1 MIYNKLKT
9 TLKEVQKR
17 KPKEIEITS
26 IYADFLSTGV
36 DIIVNFKDEYSKKK
50 KFSDFYNRA
59 VQPVMDKAIKLERK
73 ERCTE
78 IGDIFK
84 KYLKLDYIE
93 YYISADTTYTVVYKI
108 LDKDAYSEEIKIHK
122 LLKDI

>member
-1 MIYNKLKT
+1 MIYDKLKMA
-9 TLKEVQKR
+9 LKEVQKR
-17 KPKEIEITS
+17 KPKEMEITS
-26 IYADFLSTGV
+26 IYADFLDTGV

-50 KFSDFYNRA
+50 KFSDFYNRV
-59 VQPVMDKAIKLERK
+59 VQPTMDKAIKLERK
-73 ERCTE
+73 ERCAE

-93 YYISADTTYTVVYKI
+93 YYISADTTYAAVYKI
-108 LDKDAYSEEIKIHK
+108 LDNDAYSEEIKIHK

>member
-1 MIYNKLKT
+1 MVYDKLKT

-17 KPKEIEITS
+17 KPKEMEITS
-26 IYADFLSTGV
+26 IYADFLDTGV

-50 KFSDFYNRA
+50 KFSDFYNRV
-59 VQPVMDKAIKLERK
+59 VQPTMDKAIKLERK
-73 ERCTE
+73 ERCAE

-93 YYISADTTYTVVYKI
+93 YYISADTTYAAVYKI

-122 LLKDI
+122 LLKDL

>member
-17 KPKEIEITS
+17 KPKEMEITS
-26 IYADFLSTGV
+26 IYADFLDAGV

-50 KFSDFYNRA
+50 KFSDFYNRV
-59 VQPVMDKAIKLERK
+59 VQPTMDKAIKLERK
-73 ERCTE
+73 DSCAE

-93 YYISADTTYTVVYKI
+93 YYISADTTYTAVYKI
-108 LDKDAYSEEIKIHK
+108 LDKDTYSEEIKIHK

>member
-1 MIYNKLKT
+1 MTYNKLKT
-9 TLKEVQKR
+9 TLKEVRKR
-17 KPKEIEITS
+17 KPKEMEITS
-26 IYADFLSTGV
+26 IYADFLDTGV

-50 KFSDFYNRA
+50 KFSDFYNRV
-59 VQPVMDKAIKLERK
+59 VQPTMDKAIKLERE
-73 ERCTE
+73 ERCAE

-93 YYISADTTYTVVYKI
+93 YYISADTTYAAVYKI

-122 LLKDI
+122 LLKDL